1 MPWSQIFYLTKRLA
15 DYRENF
21 KEHANQQQLLEV
33 QKKSIQ
39 ELGLLLR
46 ETRICKNLAP
56 EEAATESLIRLGLLL
71 AIESG
76 NFEQLPEPVYVQG
89 LIRQY
94 ANVLGLNGKQL
105 AKQIPIDIVDL
116 PQPKRLWFLPQVIQ
130 LYPVH
135 LYVAYVV
142 VMAIAI
148 HSLSRS
154 LGNNKAEITIP
165 LSPPVITEKQN
176 PKPVPSISPSATP
189 TQPVTVAVTLK
200 SQSWLRITSDGKM
213 EFEGVLEEGTQR
225 TWTAQTKLVI
235 RSGNAGAVMVS
246 FNGQAPR
253 PLGNPGDVHEATFV
267 PSPPEPNPKSGNDS
281 N

>member
-1 MPWSQIFYLTKRLA
+1 MPWSQIFYLTKHLA
-15 DYRENF
+15 DSRESL
-21 KEHANQQQLLEV
+21 KEQANQQQLLEI

-76 NFEQLPEPVYVQG
+76 NFEQLPEPVYIQG

-94 ANVLGLNGKQL
+94 ANVLGLNGEQL

-116 PQPKRLWFLPQVIQ
+116 PQPKRWWVLPQVIQ

-154 LGNNKAEITIP
+154 LGNNTAEITIP
-165 LSPPVITEKQN
+165 LSPPIITES
-176 PKPVPSISPSATP
+176 PKPIPSISPSATP
-189 TQPVTVAVTLK
+189 TQPVTVAMTLK
-200 SQSWLRITSDGKM
+200 SQSWLRITSDGKI

-235 RSGNAGAVMVS
+235 RSGNAGAVMIS
-246 FNGQAPR
+246 FNGQASR
-253 PLGNPGDVHEATFV
+253 PLGNRGDVHEATFV